1 MPQNL
6 LAIHGVLGLICAVGE
21 GGRILMFRGDIYEP
35 FEPGSPTKATLR
47 GVWVQSPD
55 LAWAVGDGG
64 TVLRW
69 NGREWHHV
77 TVAAEVRPPPLRL
90 GLRR

>member
-21 GGRILMFRGDIYEP
+21 GGRILMFKGDIYEP

-47 GVWVQSPD
+47 PTFTTNPVT
-55 LAWAVGDGG
+55 GG
-64 TVLRW
+64 
-69 NGREWHHV
+69 
-77 TVAAEVRPPPLRL
+77 
-90 GLRR
+90 